1 MSTICKAG
9 YDPGFNANKIA
20 QVQGGDIFT
29 YVLPSSVGLANR
41 GKKDGLT
48 LGGVVR
54 PQKSTRQPFQ
64 VVFDGIEYLVGPN
77 VDEFTRPIDRM
88 DYDRFIDSPE
98 LRATFYAALY
108 RLVNG
113 GAHQVALAIALPVEV
128 LQDKNEGL
136 RVERAMRG
144 WLVGEHLFSVDGV
157 ETVLTITQVRA
168 KIPQPVATWF
178 DWGLDTA
185 GQWIRGRAALRA
197 PALIID
203 EGFNT
208 LDVLVV
214 ENGKISH
221 RYSGGDTLGMRR
233 AAERLIE
240 LIEHRYGL
248 VLELQKANALLQDV
262 VNGQKVTVYVH
273 GHLTEV
279 SREARQAVGSLE
291 TDVDNFLDRSV
302 GKAKEAYQVL
312 LTGGGALALSGR
324 LLRRFPEATL
334 MYEPVLANARGLAK
348 LAVRPGFLDE

>member
-1 MSTICKAG
+1 
-9 YDPGFNANKIA
+9 
-20 QVQGGDIFT
+20 
-29 YVLPSSVGLANR
+29 
-41 GKKDGLT
+41 
-48 LGGVVR
+48 
-54 PQKSTRQPFQ
+54 
-64 VVFDGIEYLVGPN
+64 
-77 VDEFTRPIDRM
+77 M
-88 DYDRFIDSPE
+88 DYDRFTDSPE

-128 LQDKNEGL
+128 LQDKDEGL

-144 WLVGEHLFSVDGV
+144 WLLGEHVFSVDGV
-157 ETVLTITQVRA
+157 EAVVTITQVRA

-240 LIEHRYGL
+240 LIEHRHGL

-262 VNGQKVTVYVH
+262 VNGQKVTVYVRRQ
-273 GHLTEV
+273 LTEV

-291 TDVDNFLDRSV
+291 ADVDNFLDRSV

-324 LLRRFPEATL
+324 LLPPFSRSNFDVRAGAGQCPGIGEISRTTRFFGRSGVILRTHN
-334 MYEPVLANARGLAK
+334 YGGRIS
-348 LAVRPGFLDE
+348 RP

>member
-1 MSTICKAG
+1 MITMEAIRKTG

-20 QVQGGDIFT
+20 QMQGSDILT

-54 PQKSTRQPFQ
+54 SQRATRHPFR

-88 DYDRFIDSPE
+88 DYDRFTDSPE

-113 GAHQVALAIALPVEV
+113 GAHHLALAIALPVEV
-128 LQDKNEGL
+128 LQDKDEAL
-136 RVERAMRG
+136 RVERAMRS

-157 ETVLTITQVRA
+157 ESVLTVTQVQA

-240 LIEHRYGL
+240 LIEHRHGL

-273 GHLTEV
+273 GQLTDV
-279 SREARQAVGSLE
+279 SREAKQ
-291 TDVDNFLDRSV
+291 
-302 GKAKEAYQVL
+302 
-312 LTGGGALALSGR
+312 
-324 LLRRFPEATL
+324 
-334 MYEPVLANARGLAK
+334 
-348 LAVRPGFLDE
+348 